1 MKTNSLLEEIRR
13 LNRTFLQKINRGPTL
28 EESVS
33 IIAEITGFSLLVADN
48 KGVVLAGSIAPEKED
63 ALFSALIDKG
73 SFTGNSGLKK
83 AVAVDEPQHDYA
95 LTPAA
100 KNKKAGAKETKQV
113 DFLSVIPVYGNGKR
127 LGTIIFNQFDSN
139 LTEKQ
144 VIVSEMAA
152 AMISVILLQELASHE
167 EQDARDKEL
176 AEVAFDSL
184 SYSEVEAV
192 REILSNLKEN
202 ESVIV
207 ASKIADDLGIT
218 RSVIVN
224 ALRKFESAGII
235 ESRSLGMKGTFIRV
249 KNRHA
254 LDLVATRS
262 AKMASFF

>member
-1 MKTNSLLEEIRR
+1 MKTNFLLEEIRR
-13 LNRTFLQKINRGPTL
+13 LNRTFLQNINGGPTL
-28 EESVS
+28 GKAVS

-48 KGVVLAGSIAPEKED
+48 KRNVLAGAIAPEKED
-63 ALFSALIDKG
+63 ALFSGLIDRG
-73 SFTGNSGLKK
+73 TLTDNSGLKK
-83 AVAVDEPQHDYA
+83 AVAIDEPQHDYA
-95 LTPAA
+95 LKPAA
-100 KNKKAGAKETKQV
+100 KNKKAVANEAQQNT
-113 DFLSVIPVYGNGKR
+113 FLSVIPVDRNGKS
-127 LGTIIFNQFDSN
+127 LGTIIFNQFDSS
-139 LTEKQ
+139 LTEEQ

-152 AMISVILLQELASHE
+152 AMISVILLQEVASCE

-176 AEVAFDSL
+176 AEAAFDSL
-184 SYSEVEAV
+184 SYSEVEAI
-192 REILSNLKEN
+192 REILNNLEEN

-254 LDLVATRS
+254 LDLVASRS
-262 AKMASFF
+262 AKMASFL